1 MLCCCLGWR
10 FVGTRLST
18 FSTGINYWRGYVSRV
33 EGAAVD
39 AVPRFTSELDQ
50 VPWWALVDE
59 HAWLTIG
66 PTGLSSSGE
75 EANGG

>member
-18 FSTGINYWRGYVSRV
+18 FSTGIIQWRGYVSRV

-50 VPWWALVDE
+50 VPWWARVDE
-59 HAWLTIG
+59 HAWLTIES
-66 PTGLSSSGE
+66 TGLASSGE